1 MNGGPMNDRKQPDLE
16 VLMQRFDAGDRSPEL
31 LAHLN
36 RATFDCF
43 HAPWESYQDPRL
55 LQVDGPPPVTQGLLP
70 MDDENEDC
78 EGDTDTEGLY
88 IPRIRRSRPSAQP
101 GQPSQSPL
109 LPESNEE
116 TPTNPLERLS
126 AALDSMGRL
135 PHHAPGRG
143 LMVDLAHDPRSDNQS
158 LVAFGA
164 DGESKCLQMIS
175 RGDLPLTGLSEM
187 DLERICRT
195 YNRRDTGLE
204 AKTYRPREG
213 AQLRLR
219 LITTIHFNLTQ
230 SFPALVEHLTGLFDE
245 DRKFWR
251 QVRRHRPA

>member
-1 MNGGPMNDRKQPDLE
+1 MNGGPMKDRTQQDLE
-16 VLMQRFDAGDRSPEL
+16 VLLQRFDAGDRSSEL
-31 LAHLN
+31 LAQLN
-36 RATFDCF
+36 RAAFDCF
-43 HAPWESYQDPRL
+43 PAPWESYQDPRL
-55 LQVDGPPPVTQGLLP
+55 LQEDGRPLVTQGLLP
-70 MDDENEDC
+70 MEDEDGEC
-78 EGDTDTEGLY
+78 EGDTDSEGLN
-88 IPRIRRSRPSAQP
+88 IPPIIRSRPAAQP
-101 GQPSQSPL
+101 DQPFQSRL

-116 TPTNPLERLS
+116 TPCNPLERLS

-135 PHHAPGRG
+135 PHHAQGRG

-158 LVAFGA
+158 LMAFRA
-164 DGESKCLQMIS
+164 DWESKCLQMIS

-195 YNRRDTGLE
+195 YNRRATGLE

-219 LITTIHFNLTQ
+219 LITTIPFDLTR
-230 SFPALVEHLTGLFDE
+230 SCPALVEHLTGLFDE